1 MEPEIR
7 FSYNIEKFRG
17 RRLLAKSPKKPEY
30 VPPEK
35 VDPAATDLKLLGT
48 ASYNINT
55 TVDCSLNNIH
65 QKHFG
70 VKILKRALRN
80 DYCSDCYNM
89 CCVVWLG

>member
-35 VDPAATDLKLLGT
+35 VDPAATDLKLLGMII
-48 ASYNINT
+48 API
-55 TVDCSLNNIH
+55 VILCAAW
-65 QKHFG
+65 FG
-70 VKILKRALRN
+70 WDKIKSMWAKFRSKEPEHEAT
-80 DYCSDCYNM
+80 S
-89 CCVVWLG
+89 